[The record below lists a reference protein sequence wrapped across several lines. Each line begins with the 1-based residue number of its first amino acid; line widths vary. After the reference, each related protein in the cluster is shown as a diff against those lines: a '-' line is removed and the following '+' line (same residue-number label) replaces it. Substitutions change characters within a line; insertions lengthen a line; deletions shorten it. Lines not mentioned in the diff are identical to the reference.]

1 MNGML
6 AELIAITCRTGL
18 KATKV
23 RPVTLHCKIH
33 ITDSLH
39 HFLLLF
45 TALLGFTMRSGALS
59 KKMLLLI
66 TTVANSSRDRG
77 GLGPDGA
84 LHGAGHLQV
93 PQGRTGGPL
102 LPAGTTPS
110 LLWVVVWKTHRR
122 LSRNEIRRGSCE
134 TDGLLPLSCRRSLH

>member
-1 MNGML
+1 
-6 AELIAITCRTGL
+6 
-18 KATKV
+18 
-23 RPVTLHCKIH
+23 
-33 ITDSLH
+33 
-39 HFLLLF
+39 
-45 TALLGFTMRSGALS
+45 MRSGALN
-59 KKMLLLI
+59 KEQMLLLI
-66 TTVANSSRDRG
+66 ATVANSSRDRG

-122 LSRNEIRRGSCE
+122 LSRNKMRKCSCE
-134 TDGLLPLSCRRSLH
+134 TDGLLPLLQTEPPLNTPENREYTAEIMFESFNVPGLYIAVQVRIVQSEVHDEG